1 MIKLKIKGDA
11 MDIPEYQKAL
21 FKSTGKLVLRYPRRP
36 RIRKI
41 SLEQKIKGETI
52 KFLWVDERKEK

>member
-1 MIKLKIKGDA
+1 